1 MRNMGICFEITNG
14 YGRYLS
20 DLLEPLEVHNFKW
33 LLSRDEIHLLEDGEF
48 TNEFLFKTEER
59 IISGDILY
67 SRAKDNI
74 YYMVFATL
82 KAFNKDGVVEDIT
95 NYQEFLQSDCQM
107 ALCVYDCS
115 GVIFCSKDQQLL
127 SKMYNY
133 ALNMKYESVK
143 YISETELLA
152 NRFRIE

>member
-1 MRNMGICFEITNG
+1 MGICFEIPNG
-14 YGRYLS
+14 YGHYLS
-20 DLLEPLEVHNFKW
+20 DLLEPLAAQNFMW

-48 TNEFLFKTEER
+48 TNEFLFKAEER

-67 SRAKDNI
+67 SRAKDNT

-82 KAFNKDGVVEDIT
+82 KAFNEDGAVEDIT

-115 GVIFCSKDQQLL
+115 GVIFWCRDQQLL
-127 SKMYNY
+127 AKMYDY
-133 ALNMKYESVK
+133 TLKMGYENVK
-143 YISETELLA
+143 YISETELLD

>member
-1 MRNMGICFEITNG
+1 MGICFEITNG
-14 YGRYLS
+14 YGHYLS
-20 DLLEPLEVHNFKW
+20 DLLEPLEAQNFMW

-48 TNEFLFKTEER
+48 TNEFLFKAEER

-67 SRAKDNI
+67 NRAKDNT

-82 KAFNKDGVVEDIT
+82 KAFNEEGAVEDIT

-115 GVIFCSKDQQLL
+115 GVILWCKDKQLL
-127 SKMYNY
+127 GKMYNY
-133 ALNMKYESVK
+133 TLKMGYENVK